1 VHTGDA
7 LVGPDPRM
15 GGLNGVSVGVESSYF
30 KWMDVAFEAAFGAA
44 PIFAEG
50 TRGREWS
57 LEAEVAL
64 RPTAALRVDASLRR
78 VVLYRARDDSRYS
91 RALVPRLRAEYQVTR
106 AVAVRALAQ
115 YAVEEV
121 DVLRTP
127 DGRPY
132 LRDGEPFRVRRGNR
146 PAWDAPQLNPLRL
159 DLLLSWRPTP
169 GTAAFLGYGREVT
182 DDEAFRFDGLA
193 PRTDGLFL
201 KLSYLF
207 RS

>member
-1 VHTGDA
+1 
-7 LVGPDPRM
+7 
-15 GGLNGVSVGVESSYF
+15 VESSYF
-30 KWMDVAFEAAFGAA
+30 KWMDVAFEAAYGAV

-50 TRGREWS
+50 TRGREWA

-78 VVLYRARDDSRYS
+78 VLLYRDRDGSRYS
-91 RALVPRLRAEYQVTR
+91 RALVPRLRTEYQITR
-106 AVAVRALAQ
+106 AFAVRALAQ

-121 DVLRTP
+121 DVLQTP

-132 LRDGEPFRVRRGNR
+132 LREGEPFRVRRGNR

-193 PRTDGLFL
+193 PRADGLFL

-207 RS
+207 RN